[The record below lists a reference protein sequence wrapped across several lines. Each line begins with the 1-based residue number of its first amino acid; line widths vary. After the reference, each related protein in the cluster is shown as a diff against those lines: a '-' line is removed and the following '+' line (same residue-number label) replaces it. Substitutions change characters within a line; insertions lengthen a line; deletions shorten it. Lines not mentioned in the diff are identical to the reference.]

1 MGAKRGV
8 LRSERPTSQ
17 LRYVGMGTK
26 ATLETVGRA
35 GLEARQVAVDLAAL
49 GVPALVCTET
59 GMLAAVSSPA
69 AGLFGVAAVAGRHIA
84 ELAPSGDQRAALMA
98 EWEKHGAAGDGWSYQ
113 AQMVGT
119 DEHNLEVQLLAIP
132 ATTAGTGE
140 RLWLV
145 VLRDVTEST
154 IHVHELEIYAREL
167 GALYQA
173 NQGQLRQLRDM
184 ERTRD
189 FFYSLV
195 THELKTPLTALKA
208 ALEMLAMPSLLP
220 PEAQQAR
227 SLLGSMERSAGRL
240 EKMIGDLLDLA
251 TAKSGGL
258 RLVKKPVDMLD
269 IIRSVQAEMTPLA
282 MQKGVSIT
290 MLADE
295 RRPLVVEGDETRL
308 QQIVQ
313 NLLSNAV
320 KAAPRDG
327 TVLVDARREAGYGW
341 VTVTNPGVSLDPS
354 LAKSLFEPF
363 RKSSANGYKAGAGL
377 GLSVVD
383 ALVKAH
389 RGTVSVLPRPG
400 QVVFTFTIP
409 LWKKGM
415 PT

>member
-1 MGAKRGV
+1 M
-8 LRSERPTSQ
+8 L
-17 LRYVGMGTK
+17 
-26 ATLETVGRA
+26 
-35 GLEARQVAVDLAAL
+35 
-49 GVPALVCTET
+49 CTET
-59 GMLAAVSSPA
+59 GVLLAVSGLA
-69 AGLFGVAAVAGRHIA
+69 AGLLGATAVAGRHIA
-84 ELAPSGDQRAALMA
+84 ELAPPGDQRAALVA
-98 EWEKHGAAGDGWSYQ
+98 EWQLHGAAGDGWSYQ

-119 DEHNLEVQLLAIP
+119 DGRNLEVQFSAI
-132 ATTAGTGE
+132 AAETAGSAE

-145 VLRDVTEST
+145 VLRDVTENT
-154 IHVHELEIYAREL
+154 IYLHELEIYAREL

-173 NQGQLRQLRDM
+173 NQLQLRQVREM

-189 FFYSLV
+189 LFYSLV

-208 ALEMLAMPSLLP
+208 ALEMLALPSLLP

-240 EKMIGDLLDLA
+240 EKMINDLLDLA

-258 RLVKKPVDMLD
+258 HLIKKPVDLLD
-269 IIRSVQAEMTPLA
+269 ILRSVQAEMTPLA
-282 MQKGVSIT
+282 LQKGVSIT
-290 MLADE
+290 MPADE
-295 RRPLVVEGDETRL
+295 SRPLVVEGDVTRL

-327 TVLVDARREAGYGW
+327 TVRVNAKREATYGR
-341 VTVTNPGVSLDPS
+341 VTVTNLGVSLDPL

-363 RKSSANGYKAGAGL
+363 SKSSANGYKAGAGL

-389 RGTVSVLPRPG
+389 QGTVSVVPRLDR
-400 QVVFTFTIP
+400 VAFTFTIP
-409 LWKKGM
+409 LWRREQRHEVVDRGRR
-415 PT
+415 PRGGRDRGDGVLSTVA